1 MVQIEIKNLSKK
13 YGRNVVLTNMTAR
26 FEQGI
31 YGIAGPNGSG
41 KSTLMKCLSALLRPD
56 KGSVTWLSDGKE
68 LNRQDLYAKIGF
80 SAPYIECY
88 RDLSCRENLAL
99 VLELCEGTIDKVR
112 VDDVLEKTGLAEK
125 ADAWY
130 GNLSSGQQQRLK
142 LATALI
148 KNPEFLLL
156 DEPGTNLDTAGAEV
170 VSKLVREASEKGSL
184 VIIASNN
191 QEELNLCSSLVYVK

>member
-13 YGRNVVLTNMTAR
+13 YGRNAVLTDMTVL
-26 FEQGI
+26 FEGDI
-31 YGIAGPNGSG
+31 YGVAGPNGSG
-41 KSTLMKCLSALLRPD
+41 KSTLMKCLASLLRPD
-56 KGSVTWLSDGKE
+56 KGSVKWMKDGRE
-68 LNRQDLYAKIGF
+68 LNRQELYSKIGF

-99 VLELCEGTIDKVR
+99 VLELCEGSIDQAR
-112 VDDVLEKTGLAEK
+112 VDAVLETIGLAEK

-148 KNPEFLLL
+148 KNPQFLLL
-156 DEPGTNLDTAGAEV
+156 DEPGTNLDVAGVEV
-170 VSKLVREASEKGSL
+170 VAKLVKQASEKGSL